1 MKEGPLLV
9 YTNATE
15 HHYLRREGVL
25 LEYTTTELSIET
37 SLTSRVELPSNST
50 YIIYSIRYRSAR
62 LPTIKEESP
71 PLVNYL
77 KKPKR

>member
-25 LEYTTTELSIET
+25 LEYTTTKLFIET
-37 SLTSRVELPSNST
+37 SLTS
-50 YIIYSIRYRSAR
+50 
-62 LPTIKEESP
+62 
-71 PLVNYL
+71 
-77 KKPKR
+77 